1 MRKIIPV
8 IMCGGAGTRVWPASR
23 ESMPKQFIALLGDRS
38 TFQNTLLRL
47 NAEAFD
53 APVIVTN
60 HDYRFLVQE
69 QMEEIGAKG
78 QIVLEPERR
87 DSAAAVA
94 IACEIAAAR
103 APDALVAVFAADH
116 VVQKVE
122 AFRALCIKAG
132 EAAALGHIVTLG
144 ITP

>member
-1 MRKIIPV
+1 MKKIIPV

-23 ESMPKQFIALLGDRS
+23 ETMPKQFIALLGDRS

-47 NAEAFD
+47 AGPVFD
-53 APVIVTN
+53 TPVIVTN

-69 QMEEIGAKG
+69 QMAQIGVKG

-94 IACEIAAAR
+94 IACELAVAR
-103 APDALVAVFAADH
+103 APDAVVAVFAADH
-116 VVQKVE
+116 VH
-122 AFRALCIKAG
+122 RAEHWIVVRG
-132 EAAALGHIVTLG
+132 AAEVTA
-144 ITP
+144 TPTL

>member
-1 MRKIIPV
+1 MKKIIPV

-23 ESMPKQFIALLGDRS
+23 ETMPKQFIALLGERS

-47 NAEAFD
+47 NAGAFD
-53 APVIVTN
+53 EPVIVTN

-69 QMEEIGAKG
+69 QMAEIGVKG

-94 IACEIAAAR
+94 IA
-103 APDALVAVFAADH
+103 
-116 VVQKVE
+116 
-122 AFRALCIKAG
+122 
-132 EAAALGHIVTLG
+132 
-144 ITP
+144 